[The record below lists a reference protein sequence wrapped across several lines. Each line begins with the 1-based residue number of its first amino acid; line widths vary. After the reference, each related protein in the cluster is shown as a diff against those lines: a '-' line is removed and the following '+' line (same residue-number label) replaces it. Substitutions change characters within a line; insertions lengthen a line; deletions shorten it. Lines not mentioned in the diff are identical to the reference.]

1 MYNPNIDTT
10 ISSIQSLLNNL
21 KTVAQPTQPPTTN
34 LQYPSNFQDMIDSAV
49 AKSLESLASS
59 HAQAQQD
66 LPAIAPIPDP
76 NSLETKINQFAEML
90 LTPDQIKWLS
100 DPTIISGLPLFLKS
114 EKGKAAVGLLF
125 SEYQDYVNR

>member
-10 ISSIQSLLNNL
+10 IASIQSLLGNL
-21 KTVAQPTQPPTTN
+21 KTAAQSPYAAPTSPFPN
-34 LQYPSNFQDMIDSAV
+34 NFQEMIDSAV
-49 AKSLESLASS
+49 SKSLGNIANVIPKPE
-59 HAQAQQD
+59 QALTPQ
-66 LPAIAPIPDP
+66 PDP
-76 NSLETKINQFAEML
+76 NSLEAKINQFAEML